1 MYSYWDFRIKK
12 NVEYALLV
20 NVMMQKKRYLKIFK
34 LKNLLFNIFKFEKI
48 KSRRLC

>member
-20 NVMMQKKRYLKIFK
+20 NVMMQKKGYLKIFK
-34 LKNLLFNIFKFEKI
+34 LKNLLFNIFKFEKLKNI
-48 KSRRLC
+48 RLC